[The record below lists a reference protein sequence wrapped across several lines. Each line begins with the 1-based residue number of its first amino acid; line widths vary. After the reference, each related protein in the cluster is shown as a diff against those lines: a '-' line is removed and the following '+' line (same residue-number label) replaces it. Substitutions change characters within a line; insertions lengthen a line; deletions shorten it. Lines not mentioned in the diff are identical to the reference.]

1 MSVIVFQALGD
12 KRSVGEMKFP
22 AALLM
27 TMLGSP
33 NSFSQVSTAS
43 LTDAGSL
50 TSSWMGMTLFPE
62 DCEISSADF

>member
-12 KRSVGEMKFP
+12 SRSVGEMKFP

-33 NSFSQVSTAS
+33 NSFSQAVTAS
-43 LTDAGSL
+43 FTEAGSL
-50 TSSWMGMTLFPE
+50 TSSWRGRTLFP
-62 DCEISSADF
+62 DDFEISSADF